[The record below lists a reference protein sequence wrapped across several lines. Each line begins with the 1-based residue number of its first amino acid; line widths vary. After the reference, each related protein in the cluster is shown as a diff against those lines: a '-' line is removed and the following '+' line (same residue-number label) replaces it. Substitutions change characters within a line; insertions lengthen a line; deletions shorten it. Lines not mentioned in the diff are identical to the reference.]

1 MVLCVALEGWH
12 GGEEHREFSVALC
25 DALEGWHG
33 GEEHRELIVVLCGAL
48 EGWHGGEGGV
58 PTREGIYVYI

>member
-1 MVLCVALEGWH
+1 M
-12 GGEEHREFSVALC
+12 ALC
-25 DALEGWHG
+25 GALEGWHG